1 MKILFWIT
9 TVLFSLAMAMS
20 GINYL
25 TSNAQMMAGLQ
36 HLGYPAYFHWV
47 LGVAKPLGVIALLL
61 PVPAR
66 LKEWAYAGFTF
77 NLLAA
82 SFSHGMSGDKG
93 MMVIVPILFLL
104 ILGVSYY
111 SYHKTKA

>member
-9 TVLFSLAMAMS
+9 TVLFSLAMGMS
-20 GINYL
+20 GVNYL
-25 TSNAQMMAGLQ
+25 TANSQFMAGLQ

-93 MMVIVPILFLL
+93 MMIAAPLILLL
-104 ILGVSYY
+104 ILGASYY
-111 SYHKTKA
+111 SFRKTKA